1 MIKSLEVKNFTAFSE
16 AQFDFSKGLNVI
28 VGENATGKTHLLKLP
43 YAVMVASAEEGRRRD
58 GRQPTKGF
66 LQTRVAEKIVNVFR
80 PDEGRL
86 GRLVRRR
93 QGRNRCEVKV
103 NFQQGDTSIGF
114 NFASQNKS
122 EVVIDHLPSKW
133 VDRIPVF
140 LPTRELLT
148 IYPGFVSLYETH
160 YVEFE
165 ETWRDTCLLLGAPMQ
180 RGPRN
185 TTVAWL
191 LEPLEEQIGRVVL
204 ERNDRFY
211 LRQSGHGASNTE
223 MPLVAE
229 GWRKLA
235 MLARLIATGSL
246 ADKDALFWDE
256 PESNLNPKLIREV
269 AKAILRVCEAGVQV
283 FVATHSLF
291 LLREFEILLNRCE
304 FKGVK
309 SRYFALRRVGDSVK
323 ISQSDD
329 VDAVKPL
336 LLLDE
341 ELEQSDRFLEEFMP

>member
-1 MIKSLEVKNFTAFSE
+1 MIRSLEVKNFTAFPE
-16 AQFDFSKGLNVI
+16 AQLDFAEGLNVI
-28 VGENATGKTHLLKLP
+28 VGENGTGKTHLLKLP
-43 YAVMVASAEEGRRRD
+43 YAVMAASAEEGRKRD
-58 GRQPTKGF
+58 VRQPTKAF

-86 GRLVRRR
+86 GRLARRR

-103 NFQQGDTSIGF
+103 NFQRRETSIQF

-122 EVVIDHLPSKW
+122 EVVIDRLPSKW
-133 VDRIPVF
+133 VDRMPVF
-140 LPTRELLT
+140 LPARELLT

-160 YVEFE
+160 YVDFE
-165 ETWRDTCLLLGAPMQ
+165 ETWRDTCLLLGAPME
-180 RGPRN
+180 RGPRGRTIAN
-185 TTVAWL
+185 L
-191 LEPLEEQIGRVVL
+191 LEPLEDQIGRVVL
-204 ERNDRFY
+204 ERNGRFY
-211 LRQSGHGASNTE
+211 LRQHGHGASNME

-246 ADKDALFWDE
+246 HKKGALFWDE
-256 PESNLNPKLIREV
+256 PESNLNPKLVREV
-269 AKAILRVCEAGVQV
+269 AAAILRICAAGVQV

-291 LLREFEILLNRCE
+291 LFREFEILLRQE
-304 FKGVK
+304 FKSVNQ
-309 SRYFALRRVGDSVK
+309 RFFALKRIDDGVE
-323 ISQSDD
+323 ISQSDE
-329 VDAVKPL
+329 VDNIRPL

>member
-1 MIKSLEVKNFTAFSE
+1 MIRSLEVKNFTAFSE

-43 YAVMVASAEEGRRRD
+43 YAVMAVSAEEAEKPD
-58 GRQPTKGF
+58 SRQPTRAI
-66 LQTRVAEKIVNVFR
+66 LQTRVAEKIVGVFR
-80 PDEGRL
+80 PDGSRL
-86 GRLVRRR
+86 GRLARRQ

-103 NFQQGDTSIGF
+103 NFQQRGTSIGF

-133 VDRIPVF
+133 VDRMPVF
-140 LPTRELLT
+140 LPPRELLT
-148 IYPGFVSLYETH
+148 IYPGFASLYERH
-160 YVEFE
+160 YLEFE
-165 ETWRDTCLLLGAPMQ
+165 ETWHDTCVLLGLPLQ
-180 RGPRN
+180 RGPRDRDIKR
-185 TTVAWL
+185 L
-191 LEPLEEQIGRVVL
+191 LKPLEGQIGQVV
-204 ERNDRFY
+204 EHNGRFY
-211 LRQSGHGASNTE
+211 LRQPHRGNME

-246 ADKDALFWDE
+246 DYRGALFWDE

-269 AKAILRVCEAGVQV
+269 AKAILRVCGAGVQV

-291 LLREFEILLNRCE
+291 LFREFEILLNSGFWKVE
-304 FKGVK
+304 
-309 SRYFALRRVGDSVK
+309 SRYFALRQGDDGVE

-329 VDAVKPL
+329 VDAIKPL

-341 ELEQSDRFLEEFMP
+341 ELEQSDRFLKEFMP

>member
-1 MIKSLEVKNFTAFSE
+1 MIKSLEVKNFTAFQE
-16 AQFDFSKGLNVI
+16 AQLDFAEGLNVI

-43 YAVMVASAEEGRRRD
+43 YAVMAVSAEEGRKRD

-80 PDEGRL
+80 PDESRL
-86 GRLVRRR
+86 GRLARRR

-103 NFQQGDTSIGF
+103 NFQQRGTSIGF

-122 EVVIDHLPSKW
+122 EVVIDHLPSRW
-133 VDRIPVF
+133 VGRRPVF

-165 ETWRDTCLLLGAPMQ
+165 ETWRDTCLLLGAPME
-180 RGPRN
+180 RGPRDR
-185 TTVAWL
+185 TVARL
-191 LEPLEEQIGRVVL
+191 LEPLEAQIGRIVL
-204 ERNDRFY
+204 ERNGRFY
-211 LRQSGHGASNTE
+211 LRQFGHGASNME

-246 ADKDALFWDE
+246 HNKGALFWDE

-269 AKAILRVCEAGVQV
+269 AAAILRICRAGVQV

-291 LLREFEILLNRCE
+291 LLREFEILLKHE
-304 FKGVK
+304 FEGVK
-309 SRYFALRRVGDSVK
+309 SRYFALRRVEDGVD
-323 ISQSDD
+323 ISQSSE
-329 VDAVKPL
+329 VDGIEPL